1 MKKISGTKPYTLVCG
16 LAYGLATHQI
26 VINNDN
32 ESLLMTANWYPVF
45 SSFWRGGPS
54 QHFRRSEVVMAY
66 SKVLINLKL
75 RPYRKLLCVL
85 TPSCTVLT
93 SFGPYS
99 IMLELVNIFISEP
112 NSQLIKA

>member
-1 MKKISGTKPYTLVCG
+1 MKKISGRKPDTLVCG
-16 LAYGLATHQI
+16 LAYGLATNQI

-32 ESLLMTANWYPVF
+32 ESLLITANEYPVF

-75 RPYRKLLCVL
+75 GPYRKIICVL
-85 TPSCTVLT
+85 TPCCTVLT

-99 IMLELVNIFISEP
+99 MMLELVNIFTYEP
-112 NSQLIKA
+112 NFQLIRA